1 MRQLMEK
8 LRGFWEGKVP
18 EGKLQ
23 KAAGSGQ
30 GQAAGSEAQWFSDGK
45 VKVDLF
51 TDSGKQ
57 ESVDLTVD
65 AAELQKILQ
74 ARIEQGVDSFFDA
87 LLVNINKDE
96 YYEVIKTVIRLISSS
111 QVIPVNQKFFRKYL
125 KRK

>member
-1 MRQLMEK
+1 MEK

-51 TDSGKQ
+51 TASGKQ

-65 AAELQKILQ
+65 AAELQKFCRRELSRAWIAFLM
-74 ARIEQGVDSFFDA
+74 
-87 LLVNINKDE
+87 LCL
-96 YYEVIKTVIRLISSS
+96 
-111 QVIPVNQKFFRKYL
+111 
-125 KRK
+125 